1 MVRGLDITRRY
12 DKEKILWIISF
23 SDLWVVVLYAGEKKK
38 QKPTK
43 QRPTNQ
49 PTNQKKPTKN
59 KKTKNHGRSP
69 SILGKFQSKSL
80 RIV

>member
-1 MVRGLDITRRY
+1 MVRGLDITRTY

-38 QKPTK
+38 TK
-43 QRPTNQ
+43 TNKTKTNQ
-49 PTNQKKPTKN
+49 PTNQKKNTKN